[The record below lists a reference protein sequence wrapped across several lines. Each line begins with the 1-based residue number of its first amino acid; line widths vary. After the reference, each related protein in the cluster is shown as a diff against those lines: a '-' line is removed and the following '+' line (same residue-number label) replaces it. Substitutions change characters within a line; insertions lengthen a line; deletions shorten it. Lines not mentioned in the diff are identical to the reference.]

1 MANQNKMIQKLT
13 HNFAIKII
21 CFLAAASLWVYVSA
35 SQNAVAKFPSS
46 IPIKVINAPSGLV
59 AVYDQK
65 TVDLKIMAE
74 PSVWRQLSNKSF
86 SAYIDLSG
94 ATEGTFE
101 LPLNVVCSVP
111 NVTIAEKTP
120 SSIIVSLEPIIT
132 KDVTINKKIEGN
144 AGEGLVA
151 GNIDLTPDKVSA
163 KGAKS
168 LIDNL
173 NEATVIIG
181 LNGETEDFSRNVP
194 VVAIDEKG
202 EIISDIS
209 FNPEQVK
216 AEVPIV
222 RASNN
227 KTVGIK
233 VVVSGVPKNGSY
245 LSSIVATPSTVDIT
259 GPSSVLSSINYIET
273 YGIDLSTIDSTDTKD
288 VNLNLPDGIALQ
300 AGLVNSVKVKII
312 LSNEATSREMTASV
326 LFQNL
331 ASNLR
336 VSSQNPSQIKVVVTG
351 DISKINDLGTSDVVA
366 QIDLSGKSSGNYSVS
381 LSPLN
386 IKVPDGIFVASI
398 TPSALIVVLENQ

>member
-1 MANQNKMIQKLT
+1 MIKFFT
-13 HNFAIKII
+13 HNLAIKII
-21 CFLAAASLWVYVSA
+21 CLLAAGSLWVYVSA
-35 SQNAVAKFPSS
+35 NQNTVAKFPSS

-132 KDVTINKKIEGN
+132 KDIAINKKIEGN

-173 NEATVIIG
+173 NEATVIIS
-181 LNGETEDFSRNVP
+181 LNGETEDFSRNIP

-233 VVVSGVPKNGSY
+233 VVISGVPKNGSY
-245 LSSIVATPSTVDIT
+245 VSSIIATPSTVDIT

-273 YGIDLSTIDSTDTKD
+273 YGIDLSSIDATVTKD
-288 VNLNLPDGIALQ
+288 LSLNLPDGIALQ
-300 AGLVNSVKVKII
+300 AGLENSVKVQIT
-312 LSNEATSREMTASV
+312 LSNETVSREMTASV
-326 LFQNL
+326 SFQNL

-351 DISKINDLGTSDVVA
+351 DISKVNDLATSDVVA
-366 QIDLSGKSSGNYSVS
+366 QIDLSGKSSGNYSINLTS
-381 LSPLN
+381 SN
-386 IKVPDGIFVASI
+386 INVPDGISVASI
-398 TPSALIVVLENQ
+398 TPSALIIILENR